1 MLCAETTGWADGA
14 DLLLHLATAD
24 AVTAALDRTTRAA
37 AAVPVSAAAAMPLNA
52 AGTTVAN
59 CEGITA
65 LHIAAQVCNG
75 FVPSTVCPQ
84 LLALN

>member
-24 AVTAALDRTTRAA
+24 AVTAALDRRARA
-37 AAVPVSAAAAMPLNA
+37 AAAAMPLNA

-65 LHIAAQVCNG
+65 LHIAAQV
-75 FVPSTVCPQ
+75 
-84 LLALN
+84 